1 MNLVHVIIGLEPSG
15 AELFLLRL
23 CKEQLKRY
31 DKVTVISLTTKGSLA
46 DAFKSAG
53 VNIVALGMNSGLDMF
68 RACWLLRQELLR
80 IKPDLVQSWMY
91 HADLLTAL
99 VKLTMPHSPLIWS
112 IRCTDVP
119 AGNKFTYVVMKCC
132 AYLSS
137 FVPDRITCVAAA
149 AKVKH
154 ISYGYDPRKL
164 MAIPNGYNF
173 ENLQFSAYDRDVI
186 RNKLGLSSELV
197 LGAVG
202 RYHNDKGQDILI
214 EALARYKMAAWKLIL
229 VGRYCDSNNQELVAR
244 IEQAGLA
251 DRIILA
257 GEQSNVS
264 AWLSA
269 FDIFVM
275 PSRTEGFPNALAEAM
290 AVGLCCIATKVGDAA
305 LLAEDTVI
313 LSKANVNSFSEAIA
327 TVFRMKNV
335 ERQDLGMLAS
345 RRVHA
350 EYSMQKAAANYHQLY
365 SELIK

>member
-23 CKEQLKRY
+23 CKEQIKCY
-31 DKVTVISLTTKGSLA
+31 DRVTIISLTTEGSLA

-53 VNIVALGMNSGLDMF
+53 VNIVALGMKSGLDMF
-68 RACWLLRQELLR
+68 RACWLLRQELLQ

-99 VKLTMPHSPLIWS
+99 VKLTMPRSPLIWS

-119 AGNKFTYVVMKCC
+119 AGKKFTYFVMKCC
-132 AYLSS
+132 ACLSS

-154 ISYGYDPRKL
+154 IAYGYDEQKL
-164 MAIPNGYNF
+164 IAIPNGYNF
-173 ENLQFSAYDRDVI
+173 ESLQFNAAERDAI
-186 RNKLGLSSELV
+186 RSRLGLSSELV

-214 EALARYKMAAWKLIL
+214 DALAQHKTTAWKLIL
-229 VGRYCDSNNQELVAR
+229 VGRYCDANNQELKSK
-244 IEQAGLA
+244 IELAGLT

-269 FDIFVM
+269 FDAFVM

-290 AVGLCCIATKVGDAA
+290 AVGLSCIATKVGDAA
-305 LLAEDTVI
+305 LLAGDTVI
-313 LSKANVNSFSEAIA
+313 LCDANVNSFGDALA
-327 TVFRMKNV
+327 LLFGMDNAG
-335 ERQDLGMLAS
+335 RQALGALAS
-345 RRVHA
+345 NRVHS
-350 EYSMQKAAANYHQLY
+350 EYSMQKAAINYHQLY
-365 SELIK
+365 SELVK